1 MGGSTIQKTE
11 TSRKEE
17 KDSLVTFLEQKLE
30 SAESV
35 LQNQSNELDLLKHE
49 SIILGK
55 KLDDSK
61 SKFRYAATFL
71 ADSLLELR

>member
-1 MGGSTIQKTE
+1 MNSSQNFGNSKTQR
-11 TSRKEE
+11 TDLSKREE

-35 LQNQSNELDLLKHE
+35 LQNQSDELNLLKHE
-49 SIILGK
+49 SSILEK

-61 SKFRYAATFL
+61 SKFR
-71 ADSLLELR
+71 